1 MTIEAAY
8 KKIITALGDLYPEG
22 EADAMAAWLL
32 ESLTGI
38 NRSSLRLQAEF
49 VLRAD
54 TIQTLDSHL
63 QRLLKHEPLQY
74 VLGESWFCGLK
85 FFVDERVLIPRPETE
100 ELVEWVISH
109 CKFPVDQLSILDIG
123 TGSGCIPIS
132 LKRRIRKADV
142 YGCDIS
148 QGALDVARQNAIQL
162 GVAVE
167 FLEIDFLNNQQ
178 RELLPKADIIV
189 SNPPYIPESNKADMS
204 PNVLDFEPHTALFV
218 PEDDPLLFYK
228 AIASFGQTHLNE
240 RGMIFMEIHEGQAAD
255 VQALFAASGFQTECR
270 RDMEGKERMVRC
282 WNL

>member
-1 MTIEAAY
+1 MSGYSYHAR
-8 KKIITALGDLYPEG
+8 K
-22 EADAMAAWLL
+22 
-32 ESLTGI
+32 
-38 NRSSLRLQAEF
+38 
-49 VLRAD
+49 
-54 TIQTLDSHL
+54 
-63 QRLLKHEPLQY
+63 
-74 VLGESWFCGLK
+74 
-85 FFVDERVLIPRPETE
+85 TE

-109 CKFPVDQLSILDIG
+109 CKFPVDHLSILDIG

-162 GVAVE
+162 GVAVD
-167 FLEIDFLNNQQ
+167 FLEINFLDNQQ

-218 PEDDPLLFYK
+218 PEEDPLLFYK

-240 RGMIFMEIHEGQAAD
+240 RGMIFLEIHENLGEAVKETFKQ
-255 VQALFAASGFQTECR
+255 SGFQTEINN
-270 RDMEGKERMVRC
+270 DMQGKERMVRC
-282 WNL
+282 WR